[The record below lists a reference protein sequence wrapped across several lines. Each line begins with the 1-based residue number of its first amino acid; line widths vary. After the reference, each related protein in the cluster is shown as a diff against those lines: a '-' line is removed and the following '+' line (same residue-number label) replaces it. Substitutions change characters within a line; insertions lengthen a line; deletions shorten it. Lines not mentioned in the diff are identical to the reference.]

1 MEKEPI
7 LIIGFGG
14 NAIDFFDTI
23 SEKFNIISFVDDD
36 PNKIG
41 SNYGGVKVCERTI
54 LDDFPNVKI
63 ITLLGSEKTFLL
75 REKIISSF
83 NIQQNRFAKI
93 IHSSAIV
100 SSQAKI
106 GNDVVIMPNVVLT
119 SNCEIGNHVMI
130 LSNTSIHHDVKIN
143 NFNLIGSNVVIAGH
157 VSIDSHC
164 FIGSGSSIKSNCS
177 IGERSLVGMSSNV
190 VKNVNIGSVV
200 MGNPAKI
207 KL

>member
-1 MEKEPI
+1 MVKEPI
-7 LIIGFGG
+7 LVIGFGG

-23 SEKFNIISFVDDD
+23 SEKFDIIAFVDDD

-41 SNYGGVKVCERTI
+41 KSYGKIKVCDRTI
-54 LDDFPNVKI
+54 LDDFPNVKV

-83 NIQQNRFAKI
+83 NIQKERFTKI
-93 IHSSAIV
+93 IHSSAVV
-100 SSQAKI
+100 SSHAII

-119 SNCEIGNHVMI
+119 SNCQIGNHVMI
-130 LSNTSIHHDVKIN
+130 LSNTSIHHDVIIN

-157 VSIDSHC
+157 VKIDQHC

-177 IGERSLVGMSSNV
+177 IGQGSLVGMSSNV
-190 VKNVNIGSVV
+190 VKNINLGSVV